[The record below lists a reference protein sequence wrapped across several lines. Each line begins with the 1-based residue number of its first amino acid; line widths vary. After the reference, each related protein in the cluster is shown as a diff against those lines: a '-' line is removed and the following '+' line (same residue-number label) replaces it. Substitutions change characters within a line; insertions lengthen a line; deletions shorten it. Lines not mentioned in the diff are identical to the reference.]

1 MSYKISEQ
9 VAMEQLDGLM
19 DYYDLDLNDIKN
31 SAQRDAVESAYN
43 RLVKAVR
50 KGNLEFSPEATKDKN
65 IKIVQHLKKPIGES
79 GTIEYRELDG
89 KAKVA
94 MKDKSDTDYYGRIYS
109 LLGSLSG
116 LGETAIT
123 GLKGSDLSVAECLGV
138 LFLQV

>member
-9 VAMEQLDGLM
+9 VAMEQLDGIL

-31 SAQRDAVESAYN
+31 AAQREAVESAYN

-50 KGNLEFSPEATKDKN
+50 KGNLEFSNDES
-65 IKIVQHLKKPIGES
+65 IKIIQHLKEPLGES
-79 GTIEYRELDG
+79 ETIEYRELDG

-94 MKDKSDTDYYGRIYS
+94 MKDKADTDYYGRIYS
-109 LLGSLSG
+109 FLGSLSG
-116 LGETAIT
+116 LGETAII

>member
-9 VAMEQLDGLM
+9 VAMEQLDGLL

-43 RLVKAVR
+43 RLIKAVR
-50 KGNLEFSPEATKDKN
+50 KGNLEFSNDDN
-65 IKIVQHLKKPIGES
+65 IKIVQHLKKPLGES

-94 MKDKSDTDYYGRIYS
+94 MKDKADTDYYGRIYS

-116 LGETAIT
+116 LGETAII